1 MNRQPDPQAVRDLAY
16 SLWEQ
21 RGKPDGD
28 AQEHWFEAERLL
40 GAGRRTDNQRI
51 DESVRES
58 FPASDAPASGLPDK
72 RPANADSKW
81 AAADAAKQP
90 RKAAIADDN
99 RRRARQRRDAKIC
112 REAEARLARR
122 AGRLTERLRSSRTA
136 ARPPRRPAREP
147 SSHRLQERARGPLQI
162 IKTTR
167 KTCDG
172 MTCEARALAS
182 PAG

>member
-16 SLWEQ
+16 SLWQQ

-28 AQEHWFEAERLL
+28 ADEHWFEAERLL
-40 GAGRRTDNQRI
+40 GAGGRMDNQRV

-90 RKAAIADDN
+90 RKSRVRPRSPTTDREPDD
-99 RRRARQRRDAKIC
+99 DAT
-112 REAEARLARR
+112 R
-122 AGRLTERLRSSRTA
+122 RTA
-136 ARPPRRPAREP
+136 EKPKLG
-147 SSHRLQERARGPLQI
+147 SSDAPG
-162 IKTTR
+162 
-167 KTCDG
+167 G
-172 MTCEARALAS
+172 
-182 PAG
+182 

>member
-21 RGKPDGD
+21 RGKPEGD
-28 AQEHWFEAERLL
+28 AERFWFEAERLL
-40 GAGRRTDNQRI
+40 GAQPRTDSQRV

-90 RKAAIADDN
+90 RKSRARSRSTTGGEADDN
-99 RRRARQRRDAKIC
+99 ATRTNGERPKVGSRDAP
-112 REAEARLARR
+112 
-122 AGRLTERLRSSRTA
+122 G
-136 ARPPRRPAREP
+136 
-147 SSHRLQERARGPLQI
+147 G
-162 IKTTR
+162 
-167 KTCDG
+167 
-172 MTCEARALAS
+172 
-182 PAG
+182 

>member
-28 AQEHWFEAERLL
+28 ADGHWFEAERLL
-40 GAGRRTDNQRI
+40 GAGRRTDNQRV

-72 RPANADSKW
+72 PPANADSKW

-90 RKAAIADDN
+90 RKS
-99 RRRARQRRDAKIC
+99 RVRP
-112 REAEARLARR
+112 
-122 AGRLTERLRSSRTA
+122 RLRTGSDGDSDDDAAPRSAERPKLGSSDA
-136 ARPPRRPAREP
+136 P
-147 SSHRLQERARGPLQI
+147 G
-162 IKTTR
+162 
-167 KTCDG
+167 G
-172 MTCEARALAS
+172 
-182 PAG
+182 

>member
-90 RKAAIADDN
+90 RKSRVRPRSPTTTDGGPDN
-99 RRRARQRRDAKIC
+99 DATRRSAEKPKLGSRDAP
-112 REAEARLARR
+112 
-122 AGRLTERLRSSRTA
+122 G
-136 ARPPRRPAREP
+136 
-147 SSHRLQERARGPLQI
+147 G
-162 IKTTR
+162 
-167 KTCDG
+167 
-172 MTCEARALAS
+172 
-182 PAG
+182 

>member
-21 RGKPDGD
+21 RGKPEGD

-40 GAGRRTDNQRI
+40 GGGRRTDSQRV

-72 RPANADSKW
+72 RPANADGKW

-90 RKAAIADDN
+90 RKGRVPSRPGTTTGGDN
-99 RRRARQRRDAKIC
+99 DATRRSAEKPKLGSRDAP
-112 REAEARLARR
+112 
-122 AGRLTERLRSSRTA
+122 G
-136 ARPPRRPAREP
+136 
-147 SSHRLQERARGPLQI
+147 G
-162 IKTTR
+162 
-167 KTCDG
+167 
-172 MTCEARALAS
+172 
-182 PAG
+182 